1 MKNQDIL
8 KITTVLLLHVNMD
21 SIQMMM
27 NKNVNHVTLAV
38 LNVHVV
44 ITTAVLI
51 VILKTLILIYL
62 MDTVFPHVQM
72 DTSPPKENVSIV
84 TIYVALVT
92 EVISI
97 LVLDVVMIPSSSE
110 TNVLLNV
117 QSEPIKI

>member
-1 MKNQDIL
+1 
-8 KITTVLLLHVNMD
+8 MD

-27 NKNVNHVTLAV
+27 NKNVNHVMLPV
-38 LNVHVV
+38 LNVPAV

-51 VILKTLILIYL
+51 VTLKTLVLIYL
-62 MDTVFPHVQM
+62 MDTVFPHVQK

-97 LVLDVVMIPSSSE
+97 LVLDVAMTLSSSE
-110 TNVLLNV
+110 TNVLSNA